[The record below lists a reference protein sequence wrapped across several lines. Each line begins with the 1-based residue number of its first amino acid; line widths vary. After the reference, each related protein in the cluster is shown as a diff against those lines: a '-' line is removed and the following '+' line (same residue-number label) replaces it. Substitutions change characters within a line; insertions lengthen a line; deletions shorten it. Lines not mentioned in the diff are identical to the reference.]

1 MMRWKPKTTP
11 PADASQGY
19 ERFPEKLGQLG
30 DFSFLDELP
39 DDEGSKQKIPFPY
52 GSPNAKPYGWFSN

>member
-1 MMRWKPKTTP
+1 MMRWKPETTP
-11 PADASQGY
+11 SSDARKDQESF
-19 ERFPEKLGQLG
+19 REKLGQLG

-52 GSPNAKPYGWFSN
+52 GSQDAKPYGWFSS